1 MGLHPEKA
9 VEDRTSQ
16 GRQHRPRPWWF
27 VNQGRCLPHRGPPAG
42 RGENSRKQRHH
53 RDHRPHWRNRAP
65 HADDDTGPASGQ
77 GLNDSD
83 RIEWIDPAIAKDGK
97 PSGGRRHLGPAR
109 THVNH
114 LREGAEA
121 RIVWA
126 NWIEIDHEGGLRSGG
141 RQSQRRHHGQHRV
154 NFGPNPDYHLANLR
168 SVRAISYLLP
178 GRWTHGITGGF
189 RRIPGEM
196 SAAAFFD
203 LDKTIIAKSST
214 LAFSRP
220 LFRAGLLNRSA
231 LAKAGIAQAYY
242 QLFGADHDQL
252 ERIREELSG
261 LIKGWD
267 RREIERL
274 VAETVDEVVTPLV
287 YEEALAL
294 IDEHQRSGRKVVVI
308 SSSPVEIVKPLCN
321 YLGIDNVIGT
331 RPELDDEGRYTGN
344 IDFYAYGP
352 GKVEAMMELAELEG
366 ISLADSFAYS
376 DSATDL
382 PMLEAVGHPV
392 VVNPDK
398 ELREVAV
405 KRDWQ
410 ILEFRR
416 PVTLRARL
424 AAIPKPV
431 PMISGAAVAT
441 GVAAALTVWAL
452 KSRRARG

>member
-1 MGLHPEKA
+1 
-9 VEDRTSQ
+9 
-16 GRQHRPRPWWF
+16 
-27 VNQGRCLPHRGPPAG
+27 
-42 RGENSRKQRHH
+42 
-53 RDHRPHWRNRAP
+53 
-65 HADDDTGPASGQ
+65 
-77 GLNDSD
+77 
-83 RIEWIDPAIAKDGK
+83 
-97 PSGGRRHLGPAR
+97 
-109 THVNH
+109 
-114 LREGAEA
+114 
-121 RIVWA
+121 
-126 NWIEIDHEGGLRSGG
+126 
-141 RQSQRRHHGQHRV
+141 
-154 NFGPNPDYHLANLR
+154 
-168 SVRAISYLLP
+168 
-178 GRWTHGITGGF
+178 
-189 RRIPGEM
+189 M

-242 QLFGADHDQL
+242 QMFGADHDQL
-252 ERIREELSG
+252 ERVREELSG

-294 IDEHQRSGRKVVVI
+294 IDEHQRAGRKVVVI

-352 GKVEAMMELAELEG
+352 GKVDAMKELAEAEG
-366 ISLADSFAYS
+366 ISLASSFAYS

-398 ELREVAV
+398 ELREVAAQ
-405 KRDWQ
+405 RDWQ

-441 GVAAALTVWAL
+441 GVAAALAVWAL
-452 KSRRARG
+452 KSRRARS

>member
-1 MGLHPEKA
+1 M
-9 VEDRTSQ
+9 R
-16 GRQHRPRPWWF
+16 
-27 VNQGRCLPHRGPPAG
+27 
-42 RGENSRKQRHH
+42 
-53 RDHRPHWRNRAP
+53 
-65 HADDDTGPASGQ
+65 
-77 GLNDSD
+77 
-83 RIEWIDPAIAKDGK
+83 
-97 PSGGRRHLGPAR
+97 
-109 THVNH
+109 
-114 LREGAEA
+114 
-121 RIVWA
+121 A
-126 NWIEIDHEGGLRSGG
+126 NWIEIDHEGGLRGGG

-154 NFGPNPDYHLANLR
+154 HFGPNRDYHLAN
-168 SVRAISYLLP
+168 VRCGGADSYLLP
-178 GRWTHGITGGF
+178 GRWTHGITRGF
-189 RRIPGEM
+189 RTIPGEM

-352 GKVEAMMELAELEG
+352 GKVEAMMELAESEG

-398 ELREVAV
+398 ELREAAF